1 MVSFDVVFC
10 FSSEFLAI
18 LKVVPSLEAYNY
30 MHFVQVDP
38 SGSYFSWKASAM
50 GKNVSNAKTFLEK
63 RYVIIISRH
72 MELQTVD
79 FLFFIIVN
87 LNL

>member
-1 MVSFDVVFC
+1 M
-10 FSSEFLAI
+10 
-18 LKVVPSLEAYNY
+18 EAY

-63 RYVIIISRH
+63 RYVNIVSDIFIFGF
-72 MELQTVD
+72 LN
-79 FLFFIIVN
+79 FLF
-87 LNL
+87 L